1 MIVTHQNLSDLDFG
15 ETGLIPAI
23 AQDVSSGEIL
33 MVAWVNLDAVKE
45 TLRRSRAVFW
55 SRSRQRLWE
64 KGETSGNTLSIVSVH
79 ADCDRDTLLLL
90 VHPKG
95 PACHTGTATCFG
107 DAPLTPSANLAFL
120 TTLEDVIDRR
130 MTSPD
135 PKSYTTRLIAEGS
148 KRLAQKVG
156 EEGLETALALASGD
170 DDEVR
175 NEAADLLFHLA
186 VALKARDLS
195 LKQVIE
201 ELHRRHKPD

>member
-1 MIVTHQNLSDLDFG
+1 
-15 ETGLIPAI
+15 
-23 AQDVSSGEIL
+23 
-33 MVAWVNLDAVKE
+33 
-45 TLRRSRAVFW
+45 
-55 SRSRQRLWE
+55 
-64 KGETSGNTLSIVSVH
+64 
-79 ADCDRDTLLLL
+79 
-90 VHPKG
+90 
-95 PACHTGTATCFG
+95 
-107 DAPLTPSANLAFL
+107 
-120 TTLEDVIDRR
+120 

-195 LKQVIE
+195 LKQVVE